1 MIYKEE
7 YMRKL
12 AAVLDFATEDEKNLV
27 KETAKACGFETDWYE
42 TPEEADGHVS
52 DCEVLLCRTPE
63 LIPQAKQAHWI
74 ASTNAGVDPYLKPG
88 VMTDD
93 TQILTN
99 SAGAYGVTISEHI
112 VMTAL
117 MLLKRLPE
125 YQNYMEQKIWKGGLK
140 IHSIMGSRVVILGTG
155 DIGKETAKRMQAL
168 GAASVIGLNHS
179 GKPAGEYF
187 TKIDVSNNIDA
198 YLPEAD
204 LLICCVPD
212 TPETRGLIGDRQL
225 SELPSTSYLINVG
238 RGSLI
243 DQNALIEALNQ
254 ERIAGAALD
263 VMTPEPLPSDHPLWN
278 ARNCIL
284 TPHIS
289 GNMTLGYTARRC
301 IELFCDN
308 LKRYAADE
316 PMHNI
321 VNRRRGY

>member
-1 MIYKEE
+1 
-7 YMRKL
+7 MRKL
-12 AAVLDFATEDEKNLV
+12 TGVLDFATEEEKRMICD
-27 KETAKACGFETDWYE
+27 TARECGFEAELYD
-42 TPEEADGHVS
+42 TPKEADGHVS
-52 DCEVLLCRTPE
+52 DCEILLCRTPE
-63 LIPQAKQAHWI
+63 LIPQAKKAKWI

-93 TQILTN
+93 SQILTN

-112 VMTAL
+112 IMMTL

-125 YQNYMEQKIWKGGLK
+125 YQHYMEQKIWKGGLK
-140 IHSIMGSRVVILGTG
+140 IHSVMGSRVAILGTG

-187 TKIDVSNNIDA
+187 NTIDFSSSIDN
-198 YLPEAD
+198 YLPD
-204 LLICCVPD
+204 VDILICCVPD
-212 TPETRGLIGDRQL
+212 TPETRGMIGKKQL
-225 SELPSTSYLINVG
+225 DELPSTSYLINVG

-243 DQNALIEALNQ
+243 DQDALIGALNQ
-254 ERIAGAALD
+254 GTIAGAALD
-263 VMTPEPLPSDHPLWN
+263 VMTPEPLPEDHPLWN

-289 GNMTLGYTARRC
+289 GNMTLGYTAYRC

-308 LKRYAADE
+308 LRRYAAGE

-321 VNRRRGY
+321 VDRTRGY